1 MVKSYTSVVL
11 LLLIAKICCAQST
24 SSKNLIQ
31 PFGKISQTD
40 LTMQQC
46 DFEKDANAM
55 VLFDSANIFFDQRY
69 QVVMDVHKRIKIF
82 NNKGTDAA
90 NIRIEYNKGASG
102 EMISDIQAE
111 TINLNNDQ
119 TELIKID
126 RKSIYT
132 EIIDKNR
139 QAVVFSFPQVK
150 PGTVIEYKYRWTSPR
165 ISNIPGWYFQSYI
178 PTRYS
183 QLETTIPTVLN
194 YNKLLWVNQPFVT
207 NTETV
212 KAMANVPS
220 LNPEPYISSMQD
232 NLNRISF
239 QLSRI
244 EGNYGYTTTIA
255 DTWEKVG
262 KELVD
267 YTDFGGQLNKKLTN
281 ENVIIAK
288 AKLLNTNEE
297 KVAYIFN
304 QVKNALKWNHLD
316 VFYAA
321 DGVTEAWDKKTGNS
335 TEINLILYH
344 LLKGAGLN
352 VQPMLVSTRKHGK
365 INPAYPNYYQFNRA
379 VVFMPVDSNRN
390 WVLDATN
397 KNNCYKQTPA
407 EVLNGFGLCMRVGEQ
422 KSELIYL
429 QETTPTRQEVNIT
442 AEIKPDGKM
451 DGSAN
456 IRSFNYQKYRCVTA
470 YQQDGE
476 KKYEDLL
483 KSNDNNLKIEDLKLE
498 NMESDSLP
506 LLQKIKFKLDLA
518 GSDDKYIYFSPNLF
532 ASLSKNP
539 FLDEKRVSSIDFG
552 CLNDYIIGS
561 NYKIPAGY
569 AVEALPSNTSLQM
582 PDKSIV
588 FKRILVKQDD
598 TISIRYV
605 LSYNKAIYYAEEYPS
620 VFAFQKKLYEM
631 LNEQIVLKKS

>member
-1 MVKSYTSVVL
+1 MIKIFTSMVAL
-11 LLLIAKICCAQST
+11 LLSEICCAQVSPP
-24 SSKNLIQ
+24 KNAIQ
-31 PFGKISQTD
+31 PFGKISQAD
-40 LTMQQC
+40 LTMAIC

-111 TINLNNDQ
+111 TINLNNDKIEM
-119 TELIKID
+119 TKID

-150 PGTVIEYKYRWTSPR
+150 PGTVIEYQYRWISPR
-165 ISNIPGWYFQSYI
+165 ITNIPGWFFQSRI

-207 NTETV
+207 NTESI

-220 LNPEPYISSMQD
+220 LNHEPYISSMYD
-232 NLNRISF
+232 NLNRVSF
-239 QLSRI
+239 QLARI
-244 EGNYGYTTTIA
+244 DGYYGYTTTIA

-267 YTDFGGQLNKKLTN
+267 YSDFGGQMNKKLTN
-281 ENVIIAK
+281 ESVIIAK
-288 AKLLNTNEE
+288 AKLLKTNEE

-304 QVKNALKWNHLD
+304 QVKNALKWNHID
-316 VFYAA
+316 VFYA
-321 DGVTEAWDKKTGNS
+321 DNGVIDAWDKKTGNS

-344 LLKGAGLN
+344 LLKAAGLN
-352 VQPMLVSTRKHGK
+352 VQPMLVSTRPHGK

-379 VVFMPVDSNRN
+379 VVFMPVDSSRN

-397 KNNCYKQTPA
+397 KNNCYKQTPE

-429 QETTPTRQEVNIT
+429 QETTPARQEVIISLV
-442 AEIKPDGKM
+442 EIIKYQPV
-451 DGSAN
+451 
-456 IRSFNYQKYRCVTA
+456 IR
-470 YQQDGE
+470 
-476 KKYEDLL
+476 
-483 KSNDNNLKIEDLKLE
+483 
-498 NMESDSLP
+498 
-506 LLQKIKFKLDLA
+506 
-518 GSDDKYIYFSPNLF
+518 
-532 ASLSKNP
+532 
-539 FLDEKRVSSIDFG
+539 
-552 CLNDYIIGS
+552 
-561 NYKIPAGY
+561 
-569 AVEALPSNTSLQM
+569 
-582 PDKSIV
+582 
-588 FKRILVKQDD
+588 
-598 TISIRYV
+598 
-605 LSYNKAIYYAEEYPS
+605 
-620 VFAFQKKLYEM
+620 
-631 LNEQIVLKKS
+631 

>member
-1 MVKSYTSVVL
+1 MIKIISSIIAML
-11 LLLIAKICCAQST
+11 LSEICCAQGFSP
-24 SSKNLIQ
+24 KNAIQ
-31 PFGKISQTD
+31 PFGKINQTD
-40 LTMQQC
+40 LTMPQC

-82 NNKGTDAA
+82 NNKGTDVA
-90 NIRIEYNKGASG
+90 NIRIEYNKGAGG

-119 TELIKID
+119 TELIKVD

-139 QAVVFSFPQVK
+139 QAIVFSFPQVK
-150 PGTVIEYKYRWTSPR
+150 PGTVIEYQYRWTSPL
-165 ISNIPGWYFQSYI
+165 ITNIPSWFFQSHI

-183 QLETTIPTVLN
+183 QLETTIPTVLV
-194 YNKLLWVNQPFVT
+194 YNKLLWVNQPFIT
-207 NTETV
+207 NTENI
-212 KAMANVPS
+212 KSMANVPS
-220 LNPEPYISSMQD
+220 LNNEPYISSMYD

-239 QLSRI
+239 QLARI
-244 EGNYGYTTTIA
+244 DGNYGYTTTIA

-262 KELVD
+262 KELID
-267 YTDFGGQLNKKLTN
+267 YVDFGGQMNKRLTN
-281 ENVIIAK
+281 ENVLIAN
-288 AKLLNTNEE
+288 AKLLKTNEE
-297 KVAYIFN
+297 KAAYIFN
-304 QVKNALKWNHLD
+304 QVKNALKWNHVD
-316 VFYAA
+316 VFYA
-321 DGVTEAWDKKTGNS
+321 DNGVTNAWDKKTGNA

-344 LLKGAGLN
+344 LLKAAGLN
-352 VQPMLVSTRKHGK
+352 VQPMLVSTRPHGK

-379 VVFMPVDSNRN
+379 VVFMPVDSSRN

-397 KNNCYKQTPA
+397 KNNCYKQTPQ
-407 EVLNGFGLCMRVGEQ
+407 ELLNGFGLCMRVDEH

-429 QETTPTRQEVNIT
+429 QETTPARHEVNIT

-451 DGSAN
+451 DGLAN
-456 IRSFNYQKYRCVTA
+456 IRSFNYQKFRCVNA
-470 YQQDGE
+470 YKNDGE
-476 KKYEDLL
+476 KKYTDVLTG
-483 KSNDNNLKIEDLKLE
+483 NDNNLKIENLKLE
-498 NMESDSLP
+498 NIESDSLP
-506 LLQKIKFKLDLA
+506 LLQKVKFKLDLA

-552 CLNDYIIGS
+552 CLNDYIIGG

-569 AVEALPSNTSLQM
+569 VVEALPANTTMQM

-588 FKRILVKQDD
+588 FKRILIKQDD
-598 TISIRYV
+598 TISVRYV
-605 LSYNKAIYYAEEYPS
+605 LSYNKAIYYAEEYPG
-620 VFAFQKKLYEM
+620 VFAFQKKLYQM